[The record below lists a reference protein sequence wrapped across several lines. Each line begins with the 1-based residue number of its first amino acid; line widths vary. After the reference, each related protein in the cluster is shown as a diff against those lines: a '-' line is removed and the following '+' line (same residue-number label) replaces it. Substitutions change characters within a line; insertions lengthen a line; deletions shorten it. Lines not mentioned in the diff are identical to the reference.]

1 MNEVW
6 VFHGAG
12 DRFTS
17 EVFATQAQAEAF
29 ISQYRL
35 AGVLTK
41 YPVGISAYD
50 WAIQE

>member
-12 DRFTS
+12 GRFTS
-17 EVFATQAQAEAF
+17 GVFATQAQAEAF